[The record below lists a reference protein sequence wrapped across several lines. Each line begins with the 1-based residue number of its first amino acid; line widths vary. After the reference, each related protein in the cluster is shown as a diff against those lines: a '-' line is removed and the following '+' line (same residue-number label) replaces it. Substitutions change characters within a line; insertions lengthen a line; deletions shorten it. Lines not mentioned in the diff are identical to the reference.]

1 VSGSA
6 GTLEVTLGART
17 SPLVAGMR
25 EGEAAIKRFGQT
37 AQSVAAQSS
46 SGWDKFGKGIRP
58 ALGAATA
65 SMVMLAGESSNTAG
79 ALARVATAASLGQQ
93 AGGKWGAVFAG
104 LWQAVK
110 EWQKAEE
117 QAAESRAKIH
127 KADMDRLNAYKE
139 ARENFLVGQERAT
152 AIAAGTSTAGDFEA
166 LDAREAGGGTF
177 EDAVRRRQRA
187 EQQGK
192 AREQIEASRAAERR
206 STLGADSP
214 IVKGMERQAEIDKIR
229 AEYAA
234 DIADAVIRGKEAE
247 WDAADAAER
256 YAEQQ
261 KEAEES
267 KERQKKVDHDL
278 AAAEADR
285 EQMRRR
291 IAERAREEAEEVER
305 TRDRIREINAEFD
318 DRIALLGAS
327 TELERIQTKNRQDYR
342 DAIAA
347 GVEPARAIA
356 ELTQRTA
363 KHLHDQAE
371 DARKVADAQTNAMF
385 AAQAMATE
393 ARNRA
398 DAEERSAAAASR
410 SAQIN
415 AFGGGQ
421 GPLAQARDAK
431 RRNRNIDRFKNHA
444 DNLAAEKRETS
455 AYGNVGANQYD
466 ADGNPIGIADPFAFD
481 LGSIFNRPAK
491 PRPDFEFQAPGVF
504 NPEYQSAG
512 SQPAPALS
520 DVFGPLGAAGDSMK
534 AGGDAATG
542 AAEQVSA
549 AAADMTAGADD
560 IATGSGEIADAV
572 GTAAETVGR
581 IAEAVGGIGEAM
593 TGLNERLASLE
604 SAFASASFFG
614 G

>member
-1 VSGSA
+1 MSGSA
-6 GTLEVTLGART
+6 GTLEVTLGAKT

-25 EGEAAIKRFGQT
+25 EAEASIKRFGQT
-37 AQSVAAQSS
+37 AQSVATQSS
-46 SGWDKFGKGIRP
+46 SGWDKFGRGLKP
-58 ALGAATA
+58 ALAGAAA
-65 SMVMLAGESSNTAG
+65 SLAMLAGESNDTAG
-79 ALARVATAASLGQQ
+79 AIARVATAGASGF
-93 AGGKWGAVFAG
+93 AVGGPWGAAVAAAATG
-104 LWQAVK
+104 LREIVK
-110 EWQKAEE
+110 SSNDAEE
-117 QAAESRAKIH
+117 ATK
-127 KADMDRLNAYKE
+127 RLNA
-139 ARENFLVGQERAT
+139 ARAEFAMAEIKRKQDFIVEQRRAT
-152 AIAAGTSTAGDFEA
+152 DIATGAATAGDFAASDAGMA
-166 LDAREAGGGTF
+166 LGSDA
-177 EDAVRRRQRA
+177 EDAVRRRQGA
-187 EQQGK
+187 EQERT
-192 AREQIEASRAAERR
+192 ARAQIEADRAAERR
-206 STLGADSP
+206 ATLGADSP

-229 AEYAA
+229 EEFATE
-234 DIADAVIRGKEAE
+234 IADQIIRQKEAL
-247 WDAADAAER
+247 WDALDAAER
-256 YAEQQ
+256 YAE
-261 KEAEES
+261 KEKEVEES
-267 KERQKKVDHDL
+267 KERQKKVEADL

-291 IAERAREEAEEVER
+291 IVERAREEAEEVER

-385 AAQAMATE
+385 AAEAMASE

-431 RRNRNIDRFKNHA
+431 RRNRNIEKNLRTEA
-444 DNLAAEKRETS
+444 NLRAES
-455 AYGNVGANQYD
+455 PLGYGTVGANQYD
-466 ADGNPIGIADPFAFD
+466 ANGNPVGIADPFASD

-491 PRPDFEFQAPGVF
+491 PRPDFEFAAPGLF

-512 SQPAPALS
+512 SQPAPSLT
-520 DVFGPLGAAGDSMK
+520 DVFGPLGAAGDSVK
-534 AGGDAATG
+534 AGGDATMD
-542 AAEQVSA
+542 AAGKVTE
-549 AAADMTAGADD
+549 AAADMTTGADD

-581 IAEAVGGIGEAM
+581 IAESVVGIGEAM